1 MEDNA
6 QSSSVV
12 RIASHHAME
21 VASCVRDF
29 NTAVECGDW
38 GRLVEYFA
46 DDAVMT
52 FQGPSIGP
60 VTGKPAIQLA
70 YRQNPPDDTIELS
83 GPTIWGDQGVTVL
96 ERWAATRESGTMR
109 FKTNTAGLI
118 TSLTISV
125 G

>member
-12 RIASHHAME
+12 RIAYHHAME
-21 VASCVRDF
+21 VASYVRDF

-83 GPTIWGDQGVTVL
+83 GPTFEDGDTLVAPY
-96 ERWAATRESGTMR
+96 RWAATGESGTMW

-118 TSLTISV
+118 TSLTVSV